1 MYFDMQRVLLQD
13 ELAEQF
19 GAIHE
24 YHNLRRPIDAIR
36 LLCLNY
42 PDFAKHLIQSG
53 ENGIGYKVVQA
64 ETDLSL
70 EEMTLPFGSN
80 DLIITPVIT
89 GSGKG
94 TGAILMGAALIGL
107 AIVTGGVTFMGSSMF
122 VGTGTALGSG
132 TLASAI
138 AIGGN
143 VGIALTLGGISQML
157 SPQPD
162 FAPRFTPGSMARAS
176 GPGSVTR
183 GSDGQQS
190 YAMTG
195 AVNSVGAGA
204 TIPVAYGQTLIGSH
218 LISASIEVTD
228 ESDPLNTWIKTPS
241 TDTLMVNGEVLSFT
255 FQDSGGIKAKK
266 ITDDGIKGGHQWIGA
281 AGINIPLDS
290 DAHVDLAT
298 IIGES
303 DENYPA
309 HRCQLALELPTG
321 IYSYVAA
328 EGSTRVDGFITLEV
342 KSYNTDENRWVGN
355 MQFTVQGLM
364 SATQSQKFVI
374 QFAYGKIAWKDN
386 YRQSIAVIDTNV
398 DLNVNTLKVVQLG
411 YHFADD

>member
-19 GAIHE
+19 GAVHE
-24 YHNLRRPIDAIR
+24 YHNLRTPVDAIR
-36 LLCLNY
+36 LLCINY
-42 PDFAKHLIQSG
+42 PDFAKHLIESG
-53 ENGIGYKVVQA
+53 ENGIGYKVVQS

-94 TGAILMGAALIGL
+94 AGMILMGAALIGL
-107 AIVTGGVTFMGSSMF
+107 AVVTGGVGFGVGGASGF
-122 VGTGTALGSG
+122 GAWAGTGAIS
-132 TLASAI
+132 SAI

-143 VGIALTLGGISQML
+143 IGIALTLGGISQML

-176 GPGSVTR
+176 GPGSVNR

-204 TIPVAYGQTLIGSH
+204 TIPVAYGKTLIGSH
-218 LISASIEVTD
+218 LISANIEVTD

-241 TDTLMVNGEVLSFT
+241 PDTLMVNGEVLSFT
-255 FQDSGGIKAKK
+255 FQDAGGIKAKK
-266 ITDDGIKGGHQWIGA
+266 VADDGIKGGYQVLSPQ
-281 AGINIPLDS
+281 NIPLDS
-290 DAHVDLAT
+290 NAHVNLAT

-303 DENYPA
+303 DDNYPT
-309 HRCQLALELPTG
+309 HKCQLGIELPTG
-321 IYSYVAA
+321 IYSYVAG
-328 EGSTRVDGFITLEV
+328 EDSTKVDGFITLEV
-342 KSYNTDENRWVGN
+342 KSYNTDDNRWVGN

-374 QFAYGKIAWKDN
+374 QFAYGKIAHKDN

-411 YHFADD
+411 YKFVPYD